1 MTFYDPPAGAP
12 AALGPGYFGQAFVAM
27 HGSWNR
33 AKRTGYKVVRV
44 VMADGVP
51 TGTYEDFATG
61 FVGVD
66 GRVWGRPVGVAVM
79 RDGSL
84 LIGEDENG
92 TIWRVTPKKGV
103 P

>member
-1 MTFYDPPAGAP
+1 MTFYDPPVGAP
-12 AALGPGYFGQAFVAM
+12 AALGVAHSGQVFVAM

-33 AKRTGYKVVRV
+33 AKRTGYKVVMAL
-44 VMADGVP
+44 MADGVP
-51 TGTYEDFATG
+51 TGAYEDFAIG
-61 FVGVD
+61 FVDAD

-84 LIGEDENG
+84 LISEDENG
-92 TIWRVTPKKGV
+92 TLWRVQPEKAA